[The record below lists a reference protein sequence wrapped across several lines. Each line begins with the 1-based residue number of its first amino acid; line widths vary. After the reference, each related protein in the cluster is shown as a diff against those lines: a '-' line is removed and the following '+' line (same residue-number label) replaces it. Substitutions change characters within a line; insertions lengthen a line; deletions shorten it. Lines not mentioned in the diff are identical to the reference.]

1 MSAITGTR
9 IDEVLHK
16 AVESGTMPNVVAT
29 ATNADGPIYAGAFGP
44 KAVGKPDPV
53 TVDTLYRIA
62 SMTKMV
68 TTVAALQLAE
78 GGVIDF
84 DDAVAKYRPE
94 FADLKVLDGWDGDE
108 PRLREPKTFATVRQL
123 ATHTSGLGYW
133 FWNADLVRWEAKT
146 GTANTLAG
154 TADAF
159 TAPLV
164 ADPGTKVE
172 YGTNTDWLGLVV
184 EAASGQKLDAY
195 FDEHIL
201 GPLGME
207 QTSFHPTDEQRE
219 NLSAVHLRGE
229 ASGRWEATSVDW
241 NAAPDWWP
249 GGHGLYCPP
258 SEYLRFQR
266 MLLNNGTLDGTKI
279 LEAKTVEDAFANQ
292 IGNLDWPEAIA
303 TAEPPTTAD
312 FNAGPGYKFGLG
324 LLRNTEDIE
333 GMRRAGSGAWAGIF
347 NTHFWVDRTS
357 GVSGAIYTQTLPFVE
372 PAVFQVYIDFEKALY
387 ASL

>member
-1 MSAITGTR
+1 M
-9 IDEVLHK
+9 
-16 AVESGTMPNVVAT
+16 
-29 ATNADGPIYAGAFGP
+29 
-44 KAVGKPDPV
+44 
-53 TVDTLYRIA
+53 
-62 SMTKMV
+62 
-68 TTVAALQLAE
+68 
-78 GGVIDF
+78 
-84 DDAVAKYRPE
+84 
-94 FADLKVLDGWDGDE
+94 LDGWDGDE
-108 PRLREPKTFATVRQL
+108 PRLRDPKTFATVRQL
-123 ATHTSGLGYW
+123 VTHTSGLGYW

-172 YGTNTDWLGLVV
+172 YGTNTDWLGLR
-184 EAASGQKLDAY
+184 GRGG
-195 FDEHIL
+195 L
-201 GPLGME
+201 GPEAGRLLRRA
-207 QTSFHPTDEQRE
+207 HPRPARHGADHLPPHRRS
-219 NLSAVHLRGE
+219 SARTCPRCTC
-229 ASGRWEATSVDW
+229 AARRPARWEATSVDW

-266 MLLNNGTLDGTKI
+266 MLLNNGTVDGTKI

-292 IGNLDWPEAIA
+292 IGDLDWPEAIA

-347 NTHFWVDRTS
+347 NTHFWVDRTA